1 LDSWI
6 NGVSIIAMVPTLLKF
21 VPNRI
26 VSKQT
31 VAKALTNRCWVRQIT
46 GGISVPA
53 MAEYLHV

>member
-1 LDSWI
+1 M
-6 NGVSIIAMVPTLLKF
+6 APTLLKF